1 VLSEFEPEVDVDEL
15 VARSAEAVEVLATE
29 GLDEAQRRFN

>member
-1 VLSEFEPEVDVDEL
+1 MLSPFEPEDDVEAI
-15 VARSAEAVEVLATE
+15 VARGCDAVELLATE